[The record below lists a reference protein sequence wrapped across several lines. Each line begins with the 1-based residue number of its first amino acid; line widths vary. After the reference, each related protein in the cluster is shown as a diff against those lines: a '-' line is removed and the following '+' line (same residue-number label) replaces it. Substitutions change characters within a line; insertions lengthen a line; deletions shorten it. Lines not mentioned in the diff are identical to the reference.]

1 MPDQDNI
8 KTVISTQV
16 DTSQATTGVVN
27 LRKEF
32 SAAFAE
38 VQQTTK
44 GTQEYFAALQK
55 AADAKSQ
62 ISELRREIKLLDPR
76 EQFQAVATT
85 LRGLSGGLE
94 AAAGASVLFGS
105 KNKELEETLKQ
116 ANGAI
121 LLFHGL
127 QEFITGMRRAGDII
141 GILNLKLQQNALAN
155 KAATTSTEVTTVALE
170 GEAVAAET
178 ASVATGGFNKVLAAS
193 AIGAILL
200 LIPLLASGMSD
211 VSEKTEDAANSQRLL
226 NEAHEKG
233 IASLSDEYTKVGLL
247 VKEYQDQNTSVAQKK
262 KIQDELQNDYP
273 NYFSNLDKE
282 HDKVTALK
290 TDYEKFAKSVILK
303 AEADADVAIIQEKT
317 QELLKKQLKPEET
330 LTFFQNAKAIISGIF
345 GGIQA
350 EAASGVESVSK
361 NIKDLI
367 GDTQKDIDILSK
379 DFIQKQQQIAANGG
393 DPFDKLTKNPKEKAD
408 KSNDEVRKAFQ
419 EFYAKQRADQL
430 KSQQD
435 TLAQLD
441 DYNNKY
447 AEKQLDAR
455 AKELSDDEAQ
465 YKDLKDAAMLNKSV
479 TIEQLDKLE
488 ETHRK
493 NQAAINKK
501 YDDSDAADRADAFKQ
516 YSEEYVKGIKEY
528 DSQILEDKTKTNS
541 QKKVLLAAELE
552 DVEAANANMQLS
564 DEDYLKAKQQIA
576 EANDK
581 INKAEVKSKEDAV
594 QAISNL
600 LGSLSQAVGA
610 QTMLGKEL
618 AIAQTLISIISGGI
632 QLFTKTAAELGGPW
646 GIVVAAA
653 SEAALLV
660 TAYSQLSQLNAVD
673 IPGQSV
679 GSSYTT
685 PSLGTGA
692 SAYTP
697 AQIPTS
703 STVTA
708 LDQNSIN
715 AINTRNQNT
724 PVRAYVVERD
734 ITNSQSQMASY
745 ANANTIGRPH

>member
-1 MPDQDNI
+1 MPEQDNI

-16 DTSQATTGVVN
+16 DTSQATTGVTN

-32 SAAFAE
+32 SAAFLE

-62 ISELRREIKLLDPR
+62 ITELRKEISLLNPR

-94 AAAGASVLFGS
+94 SAAGAAILFGS

-141 GILNLKLQQNALAN
+141 GILNLKLQQNALVN
-155 KAATTSTEVTTVALE
+155 KEATVATEVSTVALGE
-170 GEAVAAET
+170 EAVAAEG
-178 ASVATGGFNKVLAAS
+178 AAVATGGFNTVLAAS
-193 AIGAILL
+193 GIGAILL
-200 LIPLLASGMSD
+200 LLPLLVSGMHS
-211 VSEKTEDAANSQRLL
+211 VTEETKEAADARKL
-226 NEAHEKG
+226 NNELNQEAVKN
-233 IASLSDEYTKVGLL
+233 ISDELSHTLLL
-247 VKEYQDQNTSVAQKK
+247 VATIKDANTTKKDQKK
-262 KIQDELQNDYP
+262 AIDDLIEQSP
-273 NYFSNLDKE
+273 NYFKNLKDSDDITKDLE
-282 HDKVTALK
+282 IDTRKYIAALIDEAKIKAVQDRIQKDEQQLLSDQLGLEAALANARHLAQIGALTDLNIYTAQ
-290 TDYEKFAKSVILK
+290 LK
-303 AEADADVAIIQEKT
+303 ANLADRDKA
-317 QELLKKQLKPEET
+317 L
-330 LTFFQNAKAIISGIF
+330 NAEI
-345 GGIQA
+345 
-350 EAASGVESVSK
+350 ES
-361 NIKDLI
+361 
-367 GDTQKDIDILSK
+367 
-379 DFIQKQQQIAANGG
+379 
-393 DPFDKLTKNPKEKAD
+393 LTKIGVATAQDLSVQGGSTGKDDKPPKAPKEKVD
-408 KSNDEVRKAFQ
+408 KSNDEIAKAFQ
-419 EFYAKQRADQL
+419 EFYAKQKAEQL

-435 TLAQLD
+435 TLAALD

-447 AEKQLDAR
+447 NEKQLDAR
-455 AKELSDDEAQ
+455 AKELSDDEAAYQ
-465 YKDLKDAAMLNKSV
+465 DDKFQAMLNGDD
-479 TIEQLDKLE
+479 LDKLE

-501 YDDSDAADRADAFKQ
+501 YDDSDEADRADAFKKN
-516 YSEEYVKGIKEY
+516 SEEYVKGIKEY
-528 DSQILEDKTKTNS
+528 DTQVLDDKTKTNS
-541 QKKVLLAAELE
+541 QKKALLAAELE

-576 EANDK
+576 DANDK

-673 IPGQSV
+673 IPGQSG
-679 GSSYTT
+679 GSTVSA
-685 PSLGTGA
+685 PSLGGGA
-692 SAYTP
+692 TYTP

-745 ANANTIGRPH
+745 RSANTIGRPH